1 LVRYDDGRRLDHA
14 TLQAL
19 RIHAVRRIVAGERPE
34 QVATALG
41 FARSTVFAWLARY
54 QAGGMPALAAR
65 PVPGRPARLSGTQC
79 ERLYALIVGGGP
91 REFGLGPALWTRDR
105 VRALIARDLHVTL
118 SEASVGRVL
127 RRLGI
132 AAPRPQV
139 EGCVA
144 AMRPVRPPDV
154 LLYAGAAAGPVRF
167 AVYPGPV
174 GESVRRDFLA
184 RLRQDVGAAV
194 SVSWSI
200 TVDNRSAYL

>member
-1 LVRYDDGRRLDHA
+1 LVRDDDGRRLDHA

-19 RIHAVRRIVAGERPE
+19 RIHAVRRIVSGERPE
-34 QVATALG
+34 QVASTLG

-54 QAGGMPALAAR
+54 QAGGVPALAAR

-79 ERLYALIVGGGP
+79 ERLYALIACGGP

-118 SEASVGRVL
+118 SAASVGRVL

-132 AAPRPQV
+132 AVPRPRIQ
-139 EGCVA
+139 GCVA
-144 AMRPVRPPDV
+144 AVLPARPPDV
-154 LLYAGAAAGPVRF
+154 LLYAGTAAGPVRF
-167 AVYPGPV
+167 AIYPGPLD
-174 GESVRRDFLA
+174 ESVHRDFRA
-184 RLRQDVGAAV
+184 RLRQDIGTAV
-194 SVSWSI
+194 SVSWNI